1 MMTLR
6 DLINKLLGRETS
18 SANTARERLQLVLAH
33 DRVDMSSLTTDLLD
47 KMRKEI
53 LDVVA
58 KYVEID
64 FDEVAVSLETEDRM
78 TALVAN
84 LPIKRTISGDIK
96 FKKTDRTDKAN
107 KSNKD
112 PKSIFDHSL
121 RTLENTLDVCRV
133 RKTHVIYFSSSM
145 VYGNF
150 NKRINLWENNYAE
163 TTFCTCLKSRKSS
176 LVA

>member
-64 FDEVAVSLETEDRM
+64 FDEVAVAKYVEIDFEEVAVSLETEDRM

-84 LPIKRTISGDIK
+84 LPIKRTIDGEIK
-96 FKKTDRTDKAN
+96 FKKTDNTKKAN
-107 KSNKD
+107 KDIK
-112 PKSIFDHSL
+112 K
-121 RTLENTLDVCRV
+121 
-133 RKTHVIYFSSSM
+133 
-145 VYGNF
+145 
-150 NKRINLWENNYAE
+150 
-163 TTFCTCLKSRKSS
+163 
-176 LVA
+176 